1 MKVTID
7 REECTS
13 CETCWITCPEFFEQN
28 PGDTW
33 SQVVAKYRT
42 GGNPAEGD
50 APADLWTRSRK
61 PRTPARSRSSTWKGK

>member
-13 CETCWITCPEFFEQN
+13 YEPCWITCPECFEQN
-28 PGDTW
+28 PNDNW

-42 GGNPAEGD
+42 GGNPAEGN
-50 APADLWTRSRK
+50 APADLLDKVKEAADSC
-61 PRTPARSRSSTWKGK
+61 PVSIIHVEG